1 MFHHLPPVITLETRA
16 IEALCEGAALRAV
29 SKFAQAMG
37 MEERKLSE
45 REAFEM
51 FGEARIKRW
60 VRDGRLTYTRL
71 TDSERS
77 KKQYKIIDIITLATE
92 DRSRTKT
99 AIHNE

>member
-1 MFHHLPPVITLETRA
+1 MFHHLPPVITLEMRT
-16 IEALCEGAALRAV
+16 IEMLCEAAALRAV
-29 SKFAQAMG
+29 GKFARAMG

-71 TDSERS
+71 TDAERS
-77 KKQYKIIDIITLATE
+77 KKQYKIMDIITLATE
-92 DRSRTKT
+92 ERGRTKT
-99 AIHNE
+99 ETAHE

>member
-1 MFHHLPPVITLETRA
+1 MFNHLPPVITLETRT
-16 IEALCEGAALRAV
+16 IEMLCEAAALRAV
-29 SKFAQAMG
+29 GKFARAMG

-71 TDSERS
+71 TDAERS
-77 KKQYKIIDIITLATE
+77 KKQYKIMDIITLATE
-92 DRSRTKT
+92 ERGRTKT
-99 AIHNE
+99 ETAHE

>member
-1 MFHHLPPVITLETRA
+1 MNYNLPPVITLDVRT
-16 IEALCEGAALRAV
+16 IEKLCEGAAMRAYT
-29 SKFAQAMG
+29 KFAKAMG

-51 FGEARIKRW
+51 FGKMRIKSW

-77 KKQYKIIDIITLATE
+77 KKQYRIMDIITLATE
-92 DRSRTKT
+92 DRETKT
-99 AIHNE
+99 K

>member
-1 MFHHLPPVITLETRA
+1 MNHNLPPVITLETRT
-16 IEALCEGAALRAV
+16 IETLCEGAALRAV
-29 SKFAQAMG
+29 SKFARAMG

-51 FGEARIKRW
+51 FGESRIRKW

-77 KKQYKIIDIITLATE
+77 KKQYKIMDIITLATE
-92 DRSRTKT
+92 DRTKSK
-99 AIHNE
+99 